1 MAVVN
6 VDFNQVLFVLI
17 VEERVNQRSVTFVL
31 LHQVDV
37 PALIQNPTTVHKD
50 DFITLAQV
58 LPFSIIKNA

>member
-1 MAVVN
+1 
-6 VDFNQVLFVLI
+6 
-17 VEERVNQRSVTFVL
+17 VNQRSVTFIL